1 MLAPPN
7 TELVLAGANVS
18 KEVVFVR
25 LESRVLRTCFLL
37 AGWPVARSTTPERYA
52 ARTHMGR

>member
-1 MLAPPN
+1 
-7 TELVLAGANVS
+7 VLAGANVS